1 MMEKMQWI
9 IKLVKRLLRL
19 ESDTGTKKPLPSNDI
34 RKSSF
39 LSAEDRATISK
50 YPDIFWDY
58 EGELMVNEGKALAQ
72 LLLDDVLFCNERN
85 TAMRPFKTEKR
96 EDGAHI
102 IVGSDDTKPWEV
114 SEESTTVLYVNCNDL
129 FYWGTA
135 DAESLP
141 NDEIGNLYRMHMN
154 NKKWGSS
161 KWCCLK
167 RKLRPQV
174 PIVED
179 MKKDGFWDAELEALE
194 APEPS

>member
-1 MMEKMQWI
+1 MRKMVQWI
-9 IKLVKRLLRL
+9 SNFLRKSEKSVL
-19 ESDTGTKKPLPSNDI
+19 DTGTEKQLPSNDI
-34 RKSSF
+34 KTSSF
-39 LSAEDRATISK
+39 LSPEDNATISK
-50 YPDIFWDY
+50 YPDIFWNY
-58 EGELMVNEGKALAQ
+58 KGTLMVNEEKALAQ

-85 TAMRPFKTEKR
+85 TATRPFKTEKNA
-96 EDGAHI
+96 EGQHI

-114 SEESTTVLYVNCNDL
+114 SDESTTVLYVNCNDL

-141 NDEIGNLYRMHMN
+141 NDQIGKLYLLHKEN
-154 NKKWGSS
+154 DKWGAS
-161 KWCCLK
+161 KWCCLQ

-179 MKKDGFWDAELEALE
+179 MKKDGYWDAELEALP